1 MGPLQGVLKMIP
13 GMGKQLEGLD
23 QVDEKQMAR
32 VEAIILSMTPQERAL
47 PHLIDGRRRMRIAN
61 GSGSSVQ
68 QVNQLLEARKQMAK
82 MMKGMGKGKMPDLG
96 KMMTE
101 GGGPA
106 AATQQTSLSARP
118 GSAGRKKKKRSKAR
132 R

>member
-1 MGPLQGVLKMIP
+1 MS
-13 GMGKQLEGLD
+13 
-23 QVDEKQMAR
+23 R
-32 VEAIILSMTPQERAL
+32 VEAIILSMTPQERAV
-47 PHLIDGRRRMRIAN
+47 PHVIDGRRRMRIAN
-61 GSGSSVQ
+61 GSGTSVQ

-96 KMMTE
+96 QMMAD
-101 GGGPA
+101 GGA
-106 AATQQTSLSARP
+106 AAPQSAMSTRP

>member
-1 MGPLQGVLKMIP
+1 
-13 GMGKQLEGLD
+13 
-23 QVDEKQMAR
+23 
-32 VEAIILSMTPQERAL
+32 
-47 PHLIDGRRRMRIAN
+47 MRIAN
-61 GSGSSVQ
+61 GSGTSVQ

-96 KMMTE
+96 QMMAD
-101 GGGPA
+101 GGA
-106 AATQQTSLSARP
+106 AQQPSLSARP